1 MSLLNDALRQS
12 KSESRQLPTTSKGM
26 HLKPAKKLRRNNP
39 YLISALVV
47 GVISVGALL
56 FSYFHTDSKATT
68 LFSDTPPE
76 ISNIDLVNDVS
87 NPIDPILS
95 ASAPEVDQPLSIDK
109 TMPTAPNQV
118 KVNTNKAEQP
128 QVDKATPKVLSPKVT
143 ASPIKK
149 IIQKPSDIEVPTYF
163 AKKTKKKRENRK
175 VPLKPV
181 SQQPSVSPLYEK
193 ARLYH
198 GQKRFKEAIDIYRE
212 VLKMDSQHFDAR
224 FNLIS
229 AYLQTKEFNKAYALA
244 TDLFH
249 QRPDNPEIMLNLAI
263 ASIGIGDAKKGLALL
278 NKAQQRSDAPLY
290 EIYFH
295 QGIANRHLGQIDTA
309 VACYRKAEHINSN
322 DPRLL
327 FNLAVAQDQQQ
338 HYEEAIRYYRKY
350 IRTLKNKDSSIQRHI
365 EQRIQALQMDLLNP
379 QAKAEIPQ

>member
-1 MSLLNDALRQS
+1 MSLLNDALRQN
-12 KSESRQLPTTSKGM
+12 KSESRPLPTTGKGM
-26 HLKPAKKLRRNNP
+26 HLKSAKELRRNNP

-47 GVISVGALL
+47 GVISVGVLL

-76 ISNIDLVNDVS
+76 ISDNDPVNDVS
-87 NPIDPILS
+87 NPIDPISS
-95 ASAPEVDQPLSIDK
+95 ASAPEADQPLPVDK
-109 TMPTAPNQV
+109 TIPTAPNQV
-118 KVNTNKAEQP
+118 KVNANKAKHP
-128 QVDKATPKVLSPKVT
+128 QIDKAAPKVLSPKVT
-143 ASPIKK
+143 AAPIKK
-149 IIQKPSDIEVPTYF
+149 TIQRPSDIEVPIHL
-163 AKKTKKKRENRK
+163 AKKRKKNRGNRK

-181 SQQPSVSPLYEK
+181 PQQPSVSPLYEK

-212 VLKMDSQHFDAR
+212 VLKMDSQHSDAR

-229 AYLQTKEFNKAYALA
+229 AYLQTKEFGKSYAPA
-244 TDLFH
+244 ADLFH

-309 VACYRKAEHINSN
+309 VACYRKAEHINPN

-338 HYEEAIRYYRKY
+338 HYEEAIQYYLKY
-350 IRTLKNKDSSIQRHI
+350 IRTLKNKDSSIQRHV